1 MVGVAYLWLRWVIMA
16 KKMRCT
22 IAGITVLLIKIKGF
36 LKMKSQD
43 FSGLHD
49 HDNGSFRRIACNA
62 RINGSFSKKITRLFR
77 IFFCETFPKYNILH
91 SDKICYV
98 GLSFFRCPCRVF
110 LESLVQVAP

>member
-43 FSGLHD
+43 FSGSHD
-49 HDNGSFRRIACNA
+49 HDHGSFRRIACNQCTHQWFVFKK
-62 RINGSFSKKITRLFR
+62 NYGS
-77 IFFCETFPKYNILH
+77 IFY
-91 SDKICYV
+91 S
-98 GLSFFRCPCRVF
+98 
-110 LESLVQVAP
+110 